1 MGLDV
6 NLSEWAAKTKKETT
20 VMMEANNDKLIP
32 YMNKT
37 EFPFFMI
44 PKLQE
49 LKTCGLAIKG
59 FGSPECNHLEAGAL
73 IFEVAK
79 YDMSVA
85 TFFLVHNAIGMDV
98 VD

>member
-1 MGLDV
+1 
-6 NLSEWAAKTKKETT
+6 
-20 VMMEANNDKLIP
+20 MMQDSYQELIP
-32 YMNKT
+32 YVNRT
-37 EFPFFMI
+37 EFPFFII
-44 PKLQE
+44 PKFQE

-59 FGSPECNHLEAGAL
+59 FGSPACSPLEAGAL

-79 YDMSVA
+79 YDMSIA